1 MLFRSGHKR
10 EAAQYFDKA
19 KIRKEARYN
28 MGLILMQNGEYAK
41 AIPYLKDKPNINLA
55 YAQLM
60 NNDNR
65 AALETFRKIKMQNA
79 MDYYMQAVA
88 AARIKDTKEMAVSL
102 QKAIQMQPDLKNW
115 AATDISFYPYKGE
128 IGRASCRERV

>member
-1 MLFRSGHKR
+1 
-10 EAAQYFDKA
+10 
-19 KIRKEARYN
+19 

-115 AATDISFYPYKGE
+115 AATDISFYPYKGDPVYMQ
-128 IGRASCRERV
+128 IVK

>member
-1 MLFRSGHKR
+1 MGHKR

-115 AATDISFYPYKGE
+115 AAIDISFYPYKGDPVYMQ
-128 IGRASCRERV
+128 IVK